1 MDSGS
6 SPPPSGRRDN
16 GLPSNEW
23 GALVD
28 LDPRLSEALLDS
40 LAAVGVAAY
49 VEPASGAVDTVSRAV
64 ALPKRP
70 LDRLWVD
77 ASRAEQARTV
87 IAAEVADLTALL
99 AEEDPGATAHGFVQP
114 VPRTAATKV
123 LQPPRL
129 PEPPGRPGAVVPSEA
144 VGPAD
149 ISVPAG
155 AVVPSG
161 DLTPGADSDAAWQ
174 AIVDSWGK
182 ESDTPV
188 PPWPVSEDVDDTRA
202 TIADEAATSRRL
214 RRRTD
219 PDLDDEDGL
228 PAWLEPEALEDD
240 GHYVPPP
247 PPPIPKVHRH
257 TVGSLVALTVGL
269 ILVFAP
275 NLFGQVQSVGLG
287 VIGIALMLGGAGALV
302 WHMRD
307 APPSDSGPDD
317 GAVV

>member
-1 MDSGS
+1 VSTPQ
-6 SPPPSGRRDN
+6 PPIGRRSN
-16 GLPSNEW
+16 GLQSAEW

-49 VEPASGAVDTVSRAV
+49 VEPAAGSVDTVSRAV

-77 ASRAEQARTV
+77 TARADQARSV
-87 IAAEVADLTALL
+87 ITSEVADLTALL
-99 AEEDPGATAHGFVQP
+99 AEDEPGATAHGLVQP

-123 LQPPRL
+123 LAPPRL
-129 PEPPGRPGAVVPSEA
+129 PGPVGLPSADEPATDDDDEVWQQIVAAWGTDSEA
-144 VGPAD
+144 
-149 ISVPAG
+149 
-155 AVVPSG
+155 
-161 DLTPGADSDAAWQ
+161 
-174 AIVDSWGK
+174 
-182 ESDTPV
+182 PV
-188 PPWPVSEDVDDTRA
+188 APWPVSEDVDEESVPRA
-202 TIADEAATSRRL
+202 EDVETSRRL

-219 PDLDDEDGL
+219 PIPSEEAL

-247 PPPIPKVHRH
+247 PPPVPKVRRH
-257 TVGSLVALTVGL
+257 TVGALVSLTVGL

-275 NLFGQVQSVGLG
+275 NLVGQAPTLGLG
-287 VIGIALMLGGAGALV
+287 LVGIAMMLGGAAALV

-307 APPSDSGPDD
+307 APPTDSGPDD

>member
-1 MDSGS
+1 VDTV
-6 SPPPSGRRDN
+6 PQPPSGRRDN
-16 GLPSNEW
+16 GLSSAEW

-28 LDPRLSEALLDS
+28 LDPRLSEALLAS

-77 ASRAEQARTV
+77 AGRADEAREV
-87 IAAEVADLTALL
+87 VSAEVADLTALL

-123 LQPPRL
+123 LHPPPL
-129 PEPPGRPGAVVPSEA
+129 PEPPARPAAVVPTE
-144 VGPAD
+144 PAAPD
-149 ISVPAG
+149 H
-155 AVVPSG
+155 
-161 DLTPGADSDAAWQ
+161 DAAFEQ
-174 AIVDSWGK
+174 IVAAWGK
-182 ESDTPV
+182 DVDAPV
-188 PPWPVSEDVDDTRA
+188 PPWPVSEDLDDDRP
-202 TIADEAATSRRL
+202 TIADEAAASRRL
-214 RRRTD
+214 RRRSD
-219 PDLDDEDGL
+219 PDITEDEAL

-247 PPPIPKVHRH
+247 PPPIPKVRRH

-275 NLFGQVQSVGLG
+275 NLLGQVQSVGLG
-287 VIGIALMLGGAGALV
+287 IVGIALMVGGAGALV

-307 APPSDSGPDD
+307 APPTDSGPDD

>member
-1 MDSGS
+1 
-6 SPPPSGRRDN
+6 
-16 GLPSNEW
+16 
-23 GALVD
+23 LVD
-28 LDPRLSEALLDS
+28 LDPRLSEALLVS

-49 VEPASGAVDTVSRAV
+49 VEPAAGTVDTVSRAV

-77 ASRAEQARTV
+77 AARADEARSV
-87 IAAEVADLTALL
+87 VSAEVAELTALL

-129 PEPPGRPGAVVPSEA
+129 PQPPARPGAVVPSDFSP
-144 VGPAD
+144 VSD
-149 ISVPAG
+149 N
-155 AVVPSG
+155 
-161 DLTPGADSDAAWQ
+161 DAAWQ
-174 AIVDSWGK
+174 QIVEGFGKDLDS
-182 ESDTPV
+182 PV
-188 PPWPVSEDVDDTRA
+188 PPWPVSEDVDDDR

-214 RRRTD
+214 RRRND
-219 PDLDDEDGL
+219 PDVSEDDAL
-228 PAWLEPEALEDD
+228 PAWLEPDALEDD

-247 PPPIPKVHRH
+247 PPPIPKVRRH

-269 ILVFAP
+269 VLVFAP
-275 NLFGQVQSVGLG
+275 NLVGQVQSVGLG
-287 VIGIALMLGGAGALV
+287 IVGIALMLGGAGALV

-307 APPSDSGPDD
+307 APPTDSGPDD